1 MDVTYFN
8 SLMVGR
14 SLVAVSLAVIA
25 FLIGFF
31 YFGIGM
37 SRRISSLERGQEA
50 FQSKMA
56 ESIAEVMK
64 SVPMP
69 ENPGEEMAGR
79 RDQLLAKLRANE
91 ITGAEAVELNDIL
104 LIDKQAAQQRG
115 DAATLIAIILGLALL
130 AAILERK
137 KR

>member
-1 MDVTYFN
+1 MDVTDFN
-8 SLMVGR
+8 SLMVGI

-37 SRRISSLERGQEA
+37 SRRISSLERGQDA
-50 FQSKMA
+50 FQSKIA
-56 ESIAEVMK
+56 ESIAEAMK
-64 SVPMP
+64 SIPIP
-69 ENPGEEMAGR
+69 ENPGEEMAER
-79 RDQLLAKLRANE
+79 RGLLLAKLGANE
-91 ITGAEAVELNDIL
+91 ITRAEGVELNEIL
-104 LIDKQAAQQRG
+104 LVEKQAAQQRG
-115 DAATLIAIILGLALL
+115 DTATLVAIILGLALL